1 MKKGDL
7 VRDKYCGSPGI
18 ITKEYIARSGEAPS
32 ISPAYHVYFFDIK
45 EEVAKIA
52 SSLVKLEANNEKG

>member
-18 ITKEYIARSGEAPS
+18 ITREYTANASDAPS